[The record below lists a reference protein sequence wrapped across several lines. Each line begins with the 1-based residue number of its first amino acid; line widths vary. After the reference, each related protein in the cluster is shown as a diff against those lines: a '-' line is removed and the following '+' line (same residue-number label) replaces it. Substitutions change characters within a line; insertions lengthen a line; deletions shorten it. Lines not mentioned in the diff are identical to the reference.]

1 MESPKGLIAWFARNN
16 VAANLLMI
24 VLMVGG
30 LISAITINKEIF
42 PSFSLNLINISVAYP
57 GAAPQEIEEGI
68 NIKIEESIQ
77 DINGI
82 KKVTSVASEGV
93 GSVSIEVDDGYDVQQ
108 VLDEAKLRLD
118 AISTFPANI
127 EKPNIYQIKP
137 ENNVIWV
144 SVYGD
149 LSLQEMKE
157 LAKSIRND
165 ITDLP
170 AVTRAKVTGVRD
182 YEISVEL
189 SEDKLREYGLTFS
202 QVALAVQNSSIDL
215 PGGAIRAQDGDIL
228 LRTKGQ
234 AYTGEDFA
242 QIVVQTRADG
252 SRIMLPQVANIK
264 DDFEERLEYTRFN
277 GKPAAII
284 EITSIDDQNA
294 LDISAQVKDYIAT
307 KKLSLPS
314 KAQLDTWGDL
324 THYLEGRL
332 NMMLSNMFY
341 GALLVFLILALFL
354 DLKLAFWVMMGLPVC
369 FLGTMLIMPLE
380 PFNMSINMLTLFA
393 FILVLGIVVD
403 DAIVIGESAYTEVEE
418 HGHSM
423 DNVVR
428 GALNVAMPAT
438 FGVLTTIAAFV
449 PMIMISGPMG
459 IIWKSIGMVVILCL
473 AFSLV
478 ESKLILPAHLARMKY
493 NKNKPRNNVFS
504 RFKGQLNDKLQHF
517 VHHSYRDF
525 LGRCI
530 KHRYNVVAVFLG
542 VLVLSIT
549 LVTSGKVRWVF
560 FPDIP
565 SDFIQ
570 VQIEMD
576 EGSSELNTLHVVQR
590 VEEALYTM
598 NDILEKEYGA
608 PVVKHSFINMS
619 SRSSAF
625 IFAEL
630 TKGEDRDV
638 DGVTIATKWRELI
651 PELLSVKK
659 LNINASTND
668 AGGDISFRLTS
679 NDLDSLSKAAKE
691 IKEKLAT
698 YEGVYDIAD
707 SFSSGSEEIRL
718 RIKPEA
724 QAQGL
729 TLSDLARQVRYGFYG
744 YEAQRI
750 LRNKEEVKVMVRYP
764 LEQRRTIGHLENM
777 LIRTPEG
784 IAVPFSTVADIDIG
798 ESYASITRVDG
809 RRAITITANVDKN
822 KVEPSKVVGEIQDS
836 FLPELM
842 RHYPKVSAALD
853 GSSLDE
859 QKALLGLLQGLFFAM
874 FTIYALMAIPLKS
887 YSQPLIIM
895 SVIPFGMI
903 GALFGHFILGLS
915 MSVLSLCGIVA
926 LAGVVV
932 NDSLI
937 LVDFVNRA
945 RSEGHAI
952 KHAAIDAGCYRFRAI
967 ILTSMTT
974 FVGLVPIILERSLQ
988 AQIVIPM
995 ATSLAFGIL
1004 FSTLVTL
1011 ILVPILYIILDD
1023 IKRNLSRFY
1032 RWWWQPSAT
1041 EPASSSSGTSQK
1053 FDPSYNQEADQE
1065 PSQQSIQDKAAAA
1078 VIKPLN

>member
-1 MESPKGLIAWFARNN
+1 MDTQKGILAWFARNS
-16 VAANLLMI
+16 VAANLLMWA
-24 VLMVGG
+24 LLVGG
-30 LISAITINKEIF
+30 LFSTVLINKEVF
-42 PSFSLNLINISVAYP
+42 PSFELNLLNISVAYP

-68 NIKIEESIQ
+68 NIKIEEAIQ

-93 GSVSIEVDDGYDVQQ
+93 GSITVEVEDGYEVQT

-118 AISTFPANI
+118 AISTFPVNI

-149 LSLQEMKE
+149 MTLHDMKE
-157 LAKSIRND
+157 LAKSVRD
-165 ITDLP
+165 DLTQLP

-182 YEISVEL
+182 YEIGIEV
-189 SEDKLREYGLTFS
+189 SENKLREYGLTFS
-202 QVALAVQNSSIDL
+202 QVALAVQNSSFDL
-215 PGGAIRAQDGDIL
+215 PGGSIRAQDGDIL

-234 AYTGEDFA
+234 AYTGDDFA
-242 QIVVQTRADG
+242 NIVVTTRPDG
-252 SRIMLPQVANIK
+252 SRVMLPQVATIK

-284 EITSIDDQNA
+284 EVTSVDDQNA
-294 LDISAQVKDYIAT
+294 LDIAAQVKQYVEDRRAT
-307 KKLSLPS
+307 LPAN
-314 KAQLDTWGDL
+314 AQLDTWGDM
-324 THYLEGRL
+324 THYLKGRL
-332 NMMLSNMFY
+332 NMMMSNMFY
-341 GALLVFLILALFL
+341 GALLVFIILAMFL

-380 PFNMSINMLTLFA
+380 PFSMTINMLTLFA

-403 DAIVIGESAYTEVEE
+403 DAIVIGESAYTEVER
-418 HGHSM
+418 HGHSVE
-423 DNVVR
+423 NVIR
-428 GALNVAMPAT
+428 GAQKVAMPAT
-438 FGVLTTIAAFV
+438 FGVLTTIAAFI
-449 PMIMISGPMG
+449 PMLMVSGPMG

-478 ESKLILPAHLARMKY
+478 ESKFILPAHLAHMKF
-493 NKNKPRNNVFS
+493 KKPGAPRGFFGRLKANF
-504 RFKGQLNDKLQHF
+504 NDRVQHF
-517 VHHSYRDF
+517 IHHSYRNF
-525 LGRCI
+525 LERCI
-530 KHRYNVVAVFLG
+530 KQRYNVVAAFIG
-542 VLVLSIT
+542 VLILSIA
-549 LVTSGKVRWVF
+549 LVASGKVRWVF

-570 VQIEMD
+570 VQLEMD
-576 EGSSELNTLHVVQR
+576 EGSSEENTLKVVQSI
-590 VEEALYTM
+590 EEALYKM
-598 NDILEKEYGA
+598 NDKMEKDNGYQ
-608 PVVKHSFINMS
+608 VVKHSFINMS
-619 SRSSAF
+619 SRTSAF

-630 TKGEDRDV
+630 TKGEDREV
-638 DGVTIATKWRELI
+638 DGVTIAAAWREQL

-659 LNINASTND
+659 LSFNASTND

-679 NDLDSLSKAAKE
+679 SDLDELSAASKE
-691 IKEKLAT
+691 LKQKLAS

-707 SFSSGSEEIRL
+707 NFSSGSHEIRL
-718 RIKPEA
+718 KIRPEA
-724 QAQGL
+724 EALGL

-750 LRNKEEVKVMVRYP
+750 LRNKEEIKVMVRYP
-764 LEQRRTIGHLENM
+764 LEQRRTVGYLENM
-777 LIRTPEG
+777 LIRTPTG
-784 IAVPFSTVADIDIG
+784 TSVPFSTVAQIEKG

-809 RRAITITANVDKN
+809 KRAITITANANKN
-822 KVEPSKVVGEIQDS
+822 IVEPSKVVQEIQKDY
-836 FLPELM
+836 LPQLQAK
-842 RHYPKVSAALD
+842 YPKIQTALD
-853 GSSLDE
+853 GGSLDE
-859 QKALLGLLQGLFFAM
+859 QNAMVGLMQGFFFAL

-895 SVIPFGMI
+895 SVIPFGII
-903 GALFGHFILGLS
+903 GALFGHLIQGLA

-945 RSEGHAI
+945 REQGQSVRQ
-952 KHAAIDAGCYRFRAI
+952 AAVDSGCYRFRAI
-967 ILTSMTT
+967 ILTSLTT

-1004 FSTLVTL
+1004 FSTVVTL
-1011 ILVPILYIILDD
+1011 ILVPLLYIILDD
-1023 IKRNLSRFY
+1023 VSRSSSRFFN
-1032 RWWWQPSAT
+1032 WWWQPKKT
-1041 EPASSSSGTSQK
+1041 NDEDVKHPDFEQ
-1053 FDPSYNQEADQE
+1053 
-1065 PSQQSIQDKAAAA
+1065 A
-1078 VIKPLN
+1078 VTTDYKKDYL

>member
-1 MESPKGLIAWFARNN
+1 MDTQKGILAWFARNS
-16 VAANLLMI
+16 VAANLLMWA
-24 VLMVGG
+24 LLVGG
-30 LISAITINKEIF
+30 LFSTVLINKEVF
-42 PSFSLNLINISVAYP
+42 PSFELNLLNISVAYP

-68 NIKIEESIQ
+68 NIKIEEAIQ

-93 GSVSIEVDDGYDVQQ
+93 GSITVEVEDGYEVQT

-118 AISTFPANI
+118 AISTFPVNI

-149 LSLQEMKE
+149 MTLHDMKE
-157 LAKSIRND
+157 LAKSVRD
-165 ITDLP
+165 DLTQLP

-182 YEISVEL
+182 YEIAIEV
-189 SEDKLREYGLTFS
+189 SEDKLREYGLTFT
-202 QVALAVQNSSIDL
+202 QVALAVQNSSFDL
-215 PGGAIRAQDGDIL
+215 PGGSIRAQDGDIL

-234 AYTGEDFA
+234 AYTGDDFA
-242 QIVVQTRADG
+242 NIVVTTRPDG
-252 SRIMLPQVANIK
+252 SRVMLPQVATIK

-284 EITSIDDQNA
+284 EVTSVDDQNA
-294 LDISAQVKDYIAT
+294 LDIAAQVKQYVEDRRAT
-307 KKLSLPS
+307 LPAN
-314 KAQLDTWGDL
+314 AQLDTWGDM
-324 THYLEGRL
+324 THYLKGRL
-332 NMMLSNMFY
+332 NMMMSNMFY
-341 GALLVFLILALFL
+341 GALLVFIILAMFL

-380 PFNMSINMLTLFA
+380 PFSMTINMLTLFA

-403 DAIVIGESAYTEVEE
+403 DAIVIGESAYTEVER
-418 HGHSM
+418 HGHSV
-423 DNVVR
+423 DNVIR
-428 GALNVAMPAT
+428 GAQKVAMPAT
-438 FGVLTTIAAFV
+438 FGVLTTIAAFI
-449 PMIMISGPMG
+449 PMLMVSGPMG

-478 ESKLILPAHLARMKY
+478 ESKFILPAHLAHMKF
-493 NKNKPRNNVFS
+493 KKPGAPRGFFGRLKANF
-504 RFKGQLNDKLQHF
+504 NDRVQHF
-517 VHHSYRDF
+517 IHHSYRNF
-525 LGRCI
+525 LERCI
-530 KHRYNVVAVFLG
+530 KQRYNVVAAFIG
-542 VLVLSIT
+542 VLILSIA
-549 LVTSGKVRWVF
+549 LVASGKVRWVF

-570 VQIEMD
+570 VQLEMD
-576 EGSSELNTLHVVQR
+576 EGSSEENTLKVVQSI
-590 VEEALYTM
+590 EEALYKM
-598 NDILEKEYGA
+598 NDKMEQDNGYQ
-608 PVVKHSFINMS
+608 VVKHSFINMS
-619 SRSSAF
+619 SRTSAF

-630 TKGEDRDV
+630 TKGEDREV
-638 DGVTIATKWRELI
+638 DGVTIAAAWREQL

-659 LNINASTND
+659 LSFNASTND

-679 NDLDSLSKAAKE
+679 SDLDELSAASKE
-691 IKEKLAT
+691 LKQKLAS

-707 SFSSGSEEIRL
+707 NFSSGSHEIRL
-718 RIKPEA
+718 KIRPEA
-724 QAQGL
+724 EALGL

-750 LRNKEEVKVMVRYP
+750 LRNKEEIKVMVRYP
-764 LEQRRTIGHLENM
+764 LEQRRTVGYLENM
-777 LIRTPEG
+777 LIRTPTG
-784 IAVPFSTVADIDIG
+784 TSVPFSTVAQIEKG

-809 RRAITITANVDKN
+809 KRAITITANANKN
-822 KVEPSKVVGEIQDS
+822 IVEPSKVVQEIQKDY
-836 FLPELM
+836 LPQLQAK
-842 RHYPKVSAALD
+842 YPKIQTALD
-853 GSSLDE
+853 GGSLDE
-859 QKALLGLLQGLFFAM
+859 QNAMVGLMQGFFFAL

-895 SVIPFGMI
+895 SVIPFGII
-903 GALFGHFILGLS
+903 GALFGHLIQGLA

-945 RSEGHAI
+945 REQGLSVRQ
-952 KHAAIDAGCYRFRAI
+952 AAVDSGCYRFRAI
-967 ILTSMTT
+967 ILTSLTT

-1004 FSTLVTL
+1004 FSTVVTL
-1011 ILVPILYIILDD
+1011 ILVPLLYIILDD
-1023 IKRNLSRFY
+1023 VSRSSSRFFN
-1032 RWWWQPSAT
+1032 WWWQPKKT
-1041 EPASSSSGTSQK
+1041 NDEDVKHPDFEQ
-1053 FDPSYNQEADQE
+1053 
-1065 PSQQSIQDKAAAA
+1065 A
-1078 VIKPLN
+1078 VTTDYKKDYL

>member
-1 MESPKGLIAWFARNN
+1 MDTQKGILAWFARNS
-16 VAANLLMI
+16 VAANLLMWA
-24 VLMVGG
+24 LLVGG
-30 LISAITINKEIF
+30 LFSTVLINKEVF
-42 PSFSLNLINISVAYP
+42 PSFELNLLNISVAYP

-68 NIKIEESIQ
+68 NIKIEEAIQ

-93 GSVSIEVDDGYDVQQ
+93 GSITVEVEDGYEVQT

-118 AISTFPANI
+118 AISTFPVNI

-149 LSLQEMKE
+149 MTLHDMKE
-157 LAKSIRND
+157 LAKSVRD
-165 ITDLP
+165 DLTQLP

-182 YEISVEL
+182 YEIAIEV
-189 SEDKLREYGLTFS
+189 SEDKLREYGLTFT
-202 QVALAVQNSSIDL
+202 QVALAVQNSSFDL
-215 PGGAIRAQDGDIL
+215 PGGSIRAQDGDIL

-234 AYTGEDFA
+234 AYTGDDFA
-242 QIVVQTRADG
+242 NIVVTTRPDG
-252 SRIMLPQVANIK
+252 SRVMLPQVATIK

-284 EITSIDDQNA
+284 EVTSVDDQNA
-294 LDISAQVKDYIAT
+294 LDIAAQVKQYVEDRRAT
-307 KKLSLPS
+307 LPAN
-314 KAQLDTWGDL
+314 AQLDTWGDM
-324 THYLEGRL
+324 THYLKGRL
-332 NMMLSNMFY
+332 NMMMSNMFY
-341 GALLVFLILALFL
+341 GALLVFIILAMFL

-380 PFNMSINMLTLFA
+380 PFSMTINMLTLFA

-403 DAIVIGESAYTEVEE
+403 DAIVIGESAYTEVER
-418 HGHSM
+418 HGHSV
-423 DNVVR
+423 DNVIR
-428 GALNVAMPAT
+428 GAQKVAMPAT
-438 FGVLTTIAAFV
+438 FGVLTTIAAFI
-449 PMIMISGPMG
+449 PMLMVSGPMG

-478 ESKLILPAHLARMKY
+478 ESKFILPAHLAHMKF
-493 NKNKPRNNVFS
+493 KKPGAPRGFFGRLKANF
-504 RFKGQLNDKLQHF
+504 NDRVQHF
-517 VHHSYRDF
+517 IHHSYRNF
-525 LGRCI
+525 LERCI
-530 KHRYNVVAVFLG
+530 KQRYNVVAAFIG
-542 VLVLSIT
+542 VLVLSIA
-549 LVTSGKVRWVF
+549 LVASGKVRWVF

-570 VQIEMD
+570 VQLEMD
-576 EGSSELNTLHVVQR
+576 EGSSEENTLKVVQSI
-590 VEEALYTM
+590 EEALYKM
-598 NDILEKEYGA
+598 NDKMEQDNGYQ
-608 PVVKHSFINMS
+608 VVKHSFINMS
-619 SRSSAF
+619 SRTSAF

-630 TKGEDRDV
+630 TKGEDREV
-638 DGVTIATKWRELI
+638 DGVTIAAAWREQL

-659 LNINASTND
+659 LSFNASTND

-679 NDLDSLSKAAKE
+679 SDLDELSAASKE
-691 IKEKLAT
+691 LKQKLAS

-707 SFSSGSEEIRL
+707 NFSSGSHEIRL
-718 RIKPEA
+718 KIRPEA
-724 QAQGL
+724 EALGL

-750 LRNKEEVKVMVRYP
+750 LRNKEEIKVMVRYP
-764 LEQRRTIGHLENM
+764 LEQRRTVGYLENM
-777 LIRTPEG
+777 LIRTPTG
-784 IAVPFSTVADIDIG
+784 TSVPFSTVAQIEKG

-809 RRAITITANVDKN
+809 KRAITITANANKN
-822 KVEPSKVVGEIQDS
+822 IVEPSKVVQEIQKDY
-836 FLPELM
+836 LPQLQAK
-842 RHYPKVSAALD
+842 YPKIQTALD
-853 GSSLDE
+853 GGSLDE
-859 QKALLGLLQGLFFAM
+859 QNAMVGLMQGFFFAL

-895 SVIPFGMI
+895 SVIPFGII
-903 GALFGHFILGLS
+903 GALFGHLIQGLA

-945 RSEGHAI
+945 REQGLSVRQ
-952 KHAAIDAGCYRFRAI
+952 AAVDSGCYRFRAI
-967 ILTSMTT
+967 ILTSLTT

-1004 FSTLVTL
+1004 FSTVVTL
-1011 ILVPILYIILDD
+1011 ILVPLLYIILDD
-1023 IKRNLSRFY
+1023 VSRSSSRFFN
-1032 RWWWQPSAT
+1032 WWWQPKKT
-1041 EPASSSSGTSQK
+1041 NDEDVKHPDFEQ
-1053 FDPSYNQEADQE
+1053 
-1065 PSQQSIQDKAAAA
+1065 A
-1078 VIKPLN
+1078 VTTDYKKDYL

>member
-1 MESPKGLIAWFARNN
+1 MDTQKGILAWFARNS
-16 VAANLLMI
+16 VAANLLMWA
-24 VLMVGG
+24 LLVGG
-30 LISAITINKEIF
+30 LFSTVLINKEVF
-42 PSFSLNLINISVAYP
+42 PSFELNLLNISVAYP

-68 NIKIEESIQ
+68 NIKIEEAIQ

-93 GSVSIEVDDGYDVQQ
+93 GSITVEVEDGYEVQT

-118 AISTFPANI
+118 AISTFPVNI

-149 LSLQEMKE
+149 MTLHDMKE
-157 LAKSIRND
+157 LAKSVRD
-165 ITDLP
+165 DLTQLP

-182 YEISVEL
+182 YEIAIEV
-189 SEDKLREYGLTFS
+189 SEDKLREYGLTFT
-202 QVALAVQNSSIDL
+202 QVALAVQNSSFDL
-215 PGGAIRAQDGDIL
+215 PGGSIRAQDGDIL

-234 AYTGEDFA
+234 AYTGDDFA
-242 QIVVQTRADG
+242 NIVVTTRPDG
-252 SRIMLPQVANIK
+252 SRVMLPQVATIK

-284 EITSIDDQNA
+284 EVTSVDDQNA
-294 LDISAQVKDYIAT
+294 LDIAAQVKQYVEDRRAT
-307 KKLSLPS
+307 LPAN
-314 KAQLDTWGDL
+314 AQLDTWGDM
-324 THYLEGRL
+324 THYLKGRL
-332 NMMLSNMFY
+332 NMMMSNMFY
-341 GALLVFLILALFL
+341 GALLVFIILAMFL

-380 PFNMSINMLTLFA
+380 PFSMTINMLTLFA

-403 DAIVIGESAYTEVEE
+403 DAIVIGESAYTEVER
-418 HGHSM
+418 HGHSV
-423 DNVVR
+423 DNVIR
-428 GALNVAMPAT
+428 GAQKGAMPAT
-438 FGVLTTIAAFV
+438 FGVLTTIAAFI
-449 PMIMISGPMG
+449 PMLMVSGPMG

-478 ESKLILPAHLARMKY
+478 ESKFILPAHLAHMKF
-493 NKNKPRNNVFS
+493 KKPGAPRGFFGRLKANF
-504 RFKGQLNDKLQHF
+504 NDRVQHF
-517 VHHSYRDF
+517 IHHSYRNF
-525 LGRCI
+525 LERCI
-530 KHRYNVVAVFLG
+530 KQRYNVVAAFIG
-542 VLVLSIT
+542 VLVLSIA
-549 LVTSGKVRWVF
+549 LVASGKVRWVF

-570 VQIEMD
+570 VQLEMD
-576 EGSSELNTLHVVQR
+576 EGSSEDNTLKVVQSI
-590 VEEALYTM
+590 EEALYKM
-598 NDILEKEYGA
+598 NDKMEKDNGYQ
-608 PVVKHSFINMS
+608 VVKHSFINMS
-619 SRSSAF
+619 SRTSAF

-630 TKGEDRDV
+630 TKGEDREV
-638 DGVTIATKWRELI
+638 DGVTIAAAWREQL

-659 LNINASTND
+659 LSFNASTND

-679 NDLDSLSKAAKE
+679 SDLDELSAASKE
-691 IKEKLAT
+691 LKQKLAS

-707 SFSSGSEEIRL
+707 NFSSGSHEIRL
-718 RIKPEA
+718 KIRPEA
-724 QAQGL
+724 EALGL

-750 LRNKEEVKVMVRYP
+750 LRNKEEIKVMVRYP
-764 LEQRRTIGHLENM
+764 LEQRRTVGYLENM
-777 LIRTPEG
+777 LIRTPTG
-784 IAVPFSTVADIDIG
+784 TSVPFSTVAQIEKG

-809 RRAITITANVDKN
+809 KRAITITANANKN
-822 KVEPSKVVGEIQDS
+822 IVEPSKVVQEIQKDY
-836 FLPELM
+836 LPQLQAK
-842 RHYPKVSAALD
+842 YPKIQTALD
-853 GSSLDE
+853 GGSLDE
-859 QKALLGLLQGLFFAM
+859 QNAMVGLLQGFFFAL

-895 SVIPFGMI
+895 SVIPFGII
-903 GALFGHFILGLS
+903 GALFGHLIQGLA

-945 RSEGHAI
+945 REQGQSVRQ
-952 KHAAIDAGCYRFRAI
+952 AAVDSGCYRFRAI
-967 ILTSMTT
+967 ILTSLTT

-1004 FSTLVTL
+1004 FSTVVTL
-1011 ILVPILYIILDD
+1011 ILVPLLYIILDD
-1023 IKRNLSRFY
+1023 VSRSSSRFFN
-1032 RWWWQPSAT
+1032 WWWQPKKT
-1041 EPASSSSGTSQK
+1041 NDEDVKHPDFEQ
-1053 FDPSYNQEADQE
+1053 
-1065 PSQQSIQDKAAAA
+1065 A
-1078 VIKPLN
+1078 VTTDYKKDYL

>member
-1 MESPKGLIAWFARNN
+1 MDTQKGILAWFARNS
-16 VAANLLMI
+16 VAANLLMWA
-24 VLMVGG
+24 LLVGG
-30 LISAITINKEIF
+30 LFSTVLINKEVF
-42 PSFSLNLINISVAYP
+42 PSFELNLLNISVAYP

-68 NIKIEESIQ
+68 NIKIEEAIQ

-93 GSVSIEVDDGYDVQQ
+93 GSITVEVEDGYEVQT

-118 AISTFPANI
+118 AISTFPVNI

-149 LSLQEMKE
+149 MTLHDMKE
-157 LAKSIRND
+157 LAKSVRD
-165 ITDLP
+165 DLTQLP

-182 YEISVEL
+182 YEIAIEV
-189 SEDKLREYGLTFS
+189 SEDKLREYGLTFT
-202 QVALAVQNSSIDL
+202 QVALAVQNSSFDL
-215 PGGAIRAQDGDIL
+215 PGGSIRAQDGDIL

-234 AYTGEDFA
+234 AYTGDDFA
-242 QIVVQTRADG
+242 NIVVTTRPDG
-252 SRIMLPQVANIK
+252 SRVMLPQVATIK

-284 EITSIDDQNA
+284 EVTSVDDQNA
-294 LDISAQVKDYIAT
+294 LDIAAQVKQYVEDRRAT
-307 KKLSLPS
+307 LPAN
-314 KAQLDTWGDL
+314 AQLDTWGDM
-324 THYLEGRL
+324 THYLKGRL
-332 NMMLSNMFY
+332 NMMMSNMFY
-341 GALLVFLILALFL
+341 GALLVFIILAMFL

-380 PFNMSINMLTLFA
+380 PFSMTINMLTLFA

-403 DAIVIGESAYTEVEE
+403 DAIVIGESAYTEVER
-418 HGHSM
+418 HGHSVE
-423 DNVVR
+423 NVIR
-428 GALNVAMPAT
+428 GAQKVAMPAT
-438 FGVLTTIAAFV
+438 FGVLTTIAAFI
-449 PMIMISGPMG
+449 PMLMVSGPMG

-478 ESKLILPAHLARMKY
+478 ESKFILPAHLAHMKF
-493 NKNKPRNNVFS
+493 KKPGAPRGFFGRLKANF
-504 RFKGQLNDKLQHF
+504 NDRVQHF
-517 VHHSYRDF
+517 IHHSYRNF
-525 LGRCI
+525 LERCI
-530 KHRYNVVAVFLG
+530 KQRYNVVAAFIG
-542 VLVLSIT
+542 VLILSIA
-549 LVTSGKVRWVF
+549 LVASGKVRWVF

-570 VQIEMD
+570 VQLEMD
-576 EGSSELNTLHVVQR
+576 EGSSEENTLKVVQSI
-590 VEEALYTM
+590 EEALYKM
-598 NDILEKEYGA
+598 NDKMEKDNGYQ
-608 PVVKHSFINMS
+608 VVKHSFINMS
-619 SRSSAF
+619 SRTSAF

-630 TKGEDRDV
+630 TKGEDREV
-638 DGVTIATKWRELI
+638 DGVTIAAAWREQL

-659 LNINASTND
+659 LSFNASTND

-679 NDLDSLSKAAKE
+679 SDLDELSAASKE
-691 IKEKLAT
+691 LKQKLAS

-707 SFSSGSEEIRL
+707 NFSSGSHEIRL
-718 RIKPEA
+718 KIRPEA
-724 QAQGL
+724 EALGL

-750 LRNKEEVKVMVRYP
+750 LRNKEEIKVMVRYP
-764 LEQRRTIGHLENM
+764 LEQRRTVGYLENM
-777 LIRTPEG
+777 LIRTPTG
-784 IAVPFSTVADIDIG
+784 TSVPFSTVAQIEKG

-809 RRAITITANVDKN
+809 KRAITITANANKN
-822 KVEPSKVVGEIQDS
+822 IVEPSKVVQEIQKDY
-836 FLPELM
+836 LPQLQAK
-842 RHYPKVSAALD
+842 YPKIQTALD
-853 GSSLDE
+853 GGSLDE
-859 QKALLGLLQGLFFAM
+859 QNAMVGLMQGFFFAL

-895 SVIPFGMI
+895 SVIPFGII
-903 GALFGHFILGLS
+903 GALFGHLIQGLA

-945 RSEGHAI
+945 REQGQSVRQ
-952 KHAAIDAGCYRFRAI
+952 AAVDSGCYRFRAI
-967 ILTSMTT
+967 ILTSLTT

-1004 FSTLVTL
+1004 FSTVVTL
-1011 ILVPILYIILDD
+1011 ILVPLLYIILDD
-1023 IKRNLSRFY
+1023 VSRSSSRFFN
-1032 RWWWQPSAT
+1032 WWWQPKKT
-1041 EPASSSSGTSQK
+1041 NDEDVKHPDFEQ
-1053 FDPSYNQEADQE
+1053 
-1065 PSQQSIQDKAAAA
+1065 A
-1078 VIKPLN
+1078 VTTDYKKDYL

>member
-1 MESPKGLIAWFARNN
+1 MEAPKGLIAWFARNN
-16 VAANLLMI
+16 VAANLLMF
-24 VLMVGG
+24 VLIIGG
-30 LISAITINKEIF
+30 LISAFTINKEIF
-42 PSFSLNLINISVAYP
+42 PSFSFNLINISVAYP

-68 NIKIEESIQ
+68 NIKIEEAIQ

-82 KKVTSVASEGV
+82 KKVTSIASEGV
-93 GSVSIEVDDGYDVQQ
+93 GNVSIEVEDGFDVQQ

-118 AISTFPANI
+118 AISTFPVNI
-127 EKPNIYQIKP
+127 EKPNIYQVKP

-149 LSLQEMKE
+149 ISLQEMKE

-189 SEDKLREYGLTFS
+189 SENKLREYGLTFS
-202 QVALAVQNSSIDL
+202 QVAMAVQNSSIDL

-234 AYTGEDFA
+234 AYTGHDFA

-252 SRIMLPQVANIK
+252 SRVMLPQVANIK

-294 LDISAQVKDYIAT
+294 LDISAQVKDYIAE
-307 KKLSLPS
+307 KKLTLPS

-369 FLGTMLIMPLE
+369 FLGTMLIMPYD

-403 DAIVIGESAYTEVEE
+403 DAIVIGESAYTEIEE
-418 HGHSM
+418 NGHSL
-423 DNVVR
+423 DNVVK
-428 GALNVAMPAT
+428 GALKVAMPAT

-449 PMIMISGPMG
+449 PMIMIAGPMG
-459 IIWKSIGMVVILCL
+459 VIWKSIGMVVILCL

-478 ESKLILPAHLARMKY
+478 ESKLILPAHLAHMKF
-493 NKNKPRNNVFS
+493 KKKKQSNNIFS
-504 RFKGQLNDKLQHF
+504 RFKRQVNDKLQHF
-517 VHHSYRDF
+517 IHNTYREF

-542 VLVLSIT
+542 VLVLSVT

-576 EGSSELNTLHVVQR
+576 AGSSELNTLNVVQS
-590 VEEALYTM
+590 VEEALYAM
-598 NDILEKEYGA
+598 NDQFEKEYGT

-619 SRSSAF
+619 SKSAAF
-625 IFAEL
+625 VFAEL

-638 DGVTIATKWRELI
+638 DGVTIATKWREQL

-659 LNINASTND
+659 LSINASTNE

-691 IKEKLAT
+691 IKQKLGT

-718 RIKPEA
+718 KIKPEA
-724 QAQGL
+724 EAQGL
-729 TLSDLARQVRYGFYG
+729 TLADLARQVRYGFYG

-784 IAVPFSTVADIDIG
+784 IAVPFSTVAEIEIG

-822 KVEPSKVVGEIQDS
+822 QVEPSKVVGEIQDT
-836 FLPELM
+836 FLPILM
-842 RHYPKVSAALD
+842 VHYPKVSAALD

-859 QKALLGLLQGLFFAM
+859 QKAMLGLLQGLFFAM

-895 SVIPFGMI
+895 TVIPFGMI

-915 MSVLSLCGIVA
+915 MSILSLCGIVA

-952 KHAAIDAGCYRFRAI
+952 MHAAIDAGCYRFRAI
-967 ILTSMTT
+967 ILTSLTT
-974 FVGLVPIILERSLQ
+974 FFGLVPIILERSLQ

-1011 ILVPILYIILDD
+1011 ILVPLLYIILDD

-1032 RWWWQPSAT
+1032 LWWWQPSAAT
-1041 EPASSSSGTSQK
+1041 HQAGSRQVNRDETASEPMTQQDNSS
-1053 FDPSYNQEADQE
+1053 
-1065 PSQQSIQDKAAAA
+1065 
-1078 VIKPLN
+1078 L

>member
-1 MESPKGLIAWFARNN
+1 MDTQKGILAWFARNS
-16 VAANLLMI
+16 VAANLLMWA
-24 VLMVGG
+24 LLVGG
-30 LISAITINKEIF
+30 LFSTVLINKEVF
-42 PSFSLNLINISVAYP
+42 PSFELNLLNISVAYP

-68 NIKIEESIQ
+68 NIKIEEAIQ

-93 GSVSIEVDDGYDVQQ
+93 GSITVEVEDGYEVQT

-118 AISTFPANI
+118 AISTFPVNI

-149 LSLQEMKE
+149 MTLHDMKE
-157 LAKSIRND
+157 LAKSVRD
-165 ITDLP
+165 DLTQLP

-182 YEISVEL
+182 YEIAIEV
-189 SEDKLREYGLTFS
+189 SEDKLREYGLTFT
-202 QVALAVQNSSIDL
+202 QVALAVQNSSFDL
-215 PGGAIRAQDGDIL
+215 PGGSIRAQDGDIL

-234 AYTGEDFA
+234 AYTGDDFA
-242 QIVVQTRADG
+242 NIVVTTRPDG
-252 SRIMLPQVANIK
+252 SRVMLPQVATIK

-284 EITSIDDQNA
+284 EVTSVDDQNA
-294 LDISAQVKDYIAT
+294 LDIAAQVKQYVEDRRAT
-307 KKLSLPS
+307 LPAN
-314 KAQLDTWGDL
+314 AQLDTWGDM
-324 THYLEGRL
+324 THYLKGRL
-332 NMMLSNMFY
+332 NMMMSNMFY
-341 GALLVFLILALFL
+341 GALLVFIILAMFL

-380 PFNMSINMLTLFA
+380 PFSMTINMLTLFA

-403 DAIVIGESAYTEVEE
+403 DAIVIGESAYTEVER
-418 HGHSM
+418 HGHSVE
-423 DNVVR
+423 NVIR
-428 GALNVAMPAT
+428 GAQKVAMPAT
-438 FGVLTTIAAFV
+438 FGVLTTIAAFI
-449 PMIMISGPMG
+449 PMLMVSGPMG

-478 ESKLILPAHLARMKY
+478 ESKFILPAHLAHMKF
-493 NKNKPRNNVFS
+493 KKPGAPRGFFGRLKANF
-504 RFKGQLNDKLQHF
+504 NDRVQHF
-517 VHHSYRDF
+517 IHHSYRNF
-525 LGRCI
+525 LERCI
-530 KHRYNVVAVFLG
+530 KQRYNVVAAFIG
-542 VLVLSIT
+542 VLILSIA
-549 LVTSGKVRWVF
+549 LVASGKVRWVF

-570 VQIEMD
+570 VQLEMD
-576 EGSSELNTLHVVQR
+576 EGSSEENTLKVVQSI
-590 VEEALYTM
+590 EEALYKM
-598 NDILEKEYGA
+598 NDKMEQDNGYQ
-608 PVVKHSFINMS
+608 VVKHSFINMS
-619 SRSSAF
+619 SRTSAF

-630 TKGEDRDV
+630 TKGEDREV
-638 DGVTIATKWRELI
+638 DGVTIAAAWREQL

-659 LNINASTND
+659 LSFNASTND

-679 NDLDSLSKAAKE
+679 SDLDELSAASKE
-691 IKEKLAT
+691 LKQKLAS

-707 SFSSGSEEIRL
+707 NFSSGSHEIRL
-718 RIKPEA
+718 KIRPEA
-724 QAQGL
+724 EALGL

-750 LRNKEEVKVMVRYP
+750 LRNKEEIKVMVRYP
-764 LEQRRTIGHLENM
+764 LEQRRTVGYLENM
-777 LIRTPEG
+777 LIRTPTG
-784 IAVPFSTVADIDIG
+784 TSVPFSTVAQIEKG

-809 RRAITITANVDKN
+809 KRAITITANANKN
-822 KVEPSKVVGEIQDS
+822 IVEPSKVVQEIQKDY
-836 FLPELM
+836 LPQLQAK
-842 RHYPKVSAALD
+842 YPKIQTALD
-853 GSSLDE
+853 GGSLDE
-859 QKALLGLLQGLFFAM
+859 QNAMVGLMQGFFFAL

-895 SVIPFGMI
+895 SVIPFGII
-903 GALFGHFILGLS
+903 GALFGHLIQGLA

-945 RSEGHAI
+945 REQGQSVRQ
-952 KHAAIDAGCYRFRAI
+952 AAVDSGCYRFRAI
-967 ILTSMTT
+967 ILTSLTT

-1004 FSTLVTL
+1004 FSTVVTL
-1011 ILVPILYIILDD
+1011 ILVPLLYIILDD
-1023 IKRNLSRFY
+1023 VSRSSSRFFN
-1032 RWWWQPSAT
+1032 WWWQPKKT
-1041 EPASSSSGTSQK
+1041 NDDDVKHPDFEQ
-1053 FDPSYNQEADQE
+1053 
-1065 PSQQSIQDKAAAA
+1065 A
-1078 VIKPLN
+1078 VTTDYKKDYL

>member
-1 MESPKGLIAWFARNN
+1 MDTQKGILAWFARNS
-16 VAANLLMI
+16 VAANLLMWA
-24 VLMVGG
+24 LLVGG
-30 LISAITINKEIF
+30 LFSTVLINKEVF
-42 PSFSLNLINISVAYP
+42 PSFELNLLNISVAYP

-68 NIKIEESIQ
+68 NIKIEEAIQ

-93 GSVSIEVDDGYDVQQ
+93 GSITVEVEDGYEVQT

-118 AISTFPANI
+118 AISTFPVNI

-149 LSLQEMKE
+149 MTLHDMKE
-157 LAKSIRND
+157 LAKSVRD
-165 ITDLP
+165 DLTQLP

-182 YEISVEL
+182 YEIAIEV
-189 SEDKLREYGLTFS
+189 SEDKLREYGLTFT
-202 QVALAVQNSSIDL
+202 QVALAVQNSSFDL
-215 PGGAIRAQDGDIL
+215 PGGSIRAQDGDIL

-234 AYTGEDFA
+234 AYTGDDFA
-242 QIVVQTRADG
+242 NIVVTTRPDG
-252 SRIMLPQVANIK
+252 SRVMLPQVATIK

-284 EITSIDDQNA
+284 EVTSVDDQNA
-294 LDISAQVKDYIAT
+294 LDIAAQVKQYVEDRRAT
-307 KKLSLPS
+307 LPAN
-314 KAQLDTWGDL
+314 AQLDTWGDM
-324 THYLEGRL
+324 THYLKGRL
-332 NMMLSNMFY
+332 NMMMSNMFY
-341 GALLVFLILALFL
+341 GALLVFIILAMFL

-380 PFNMSINMLTLFA
+380 PFSMTINMLTLFA

-403 DAIVIGESAYTEVEE
+403 DAIVIGESAYTEVER
-418 HGHSM
+418 HGHSV
-423 DNVVR
+423 DNVIR
-428 GALNVAMPAT
+428 GAQKVAMPAT
-438 FGVLTTIAAFV
+438 FGVLTTIAAFI
-449 PMIMISGPMG
+449 PMLMVSGPMG

-478 ESKLILPAHLARMKY
+478 ESKFILPAHLAHMKF
-493 NKNKPRNNVFS
+493 KKPGAPRGFFGRLKANF
-504 RFKGQLNDKLQHF
+504 NDRVQHF
-517 VHHSYRDF
+517 IHHSYRNF
-525 LGRCI
+525 LERCI
-530 KHRYNVVAVFLG
+530 KQRYNVVAAFIG
-542 VLVLSIT
+542 VLILSIA
-549 LVTSGKVRWVF
+549 LVASGKVRWVF

-570 VQIEMD
+570 VQLEMD
-576 EGSSELNTLHVVQR
+576 EGSSEENTLKVVQSI
-590 VEEALYTM
+590 EEALYKM
-598 NDILEKEYGA
+598 NDKMEQDNGYQ
-608 PVVKHSFINMS
+608 VVKHSFINMS
-619 SRSSAF
+619 SRTSAF

-630 TKGEDRDV
+630 TKGEDREV
-638 DGVTIATKWRELI
+638 DGVTIAAAWREQL

-659 LNINASTND
+659 LSFNASTND

-679 NDLDSLSKAAKE
+679 SDLDELSAASKE
-691 IKEKLAT
+691 LKQKLAS

-707 SFSSGSEEIRL
+707 NFSSGSHEIRL
-718 RIKPEA
+718 KIRPEA
-724 QAQGL
+724 EALGL

-750 LRNKEEVKVMVRYP
+750 LRSKEEIKVMVRYP
-764 LEQRRTIGHLENM
+764 LEQRRTVGYLENM
-777 LIRTPEG
+777 LIRTPTG
-784 IAVPFSTVADIDIG
+784 TSVPFSTVAQIEKG

-809 RRAITITANVDKN
+809 KRAITITANANKN
-822 KVEPSKVVGEIQDS
+822 IVEPSKVVQEIQKDY
-836 FLPELM
+836 LPQLQAK
-842 RHYPKVSAALD
+842 YPKIQTALD
-853 GSSLDE
+853 GGSLDE
-859 QKALLGLLQGLFFAM
+859 QNAMVGLMQGFFFAL

-895 SVIPFGMI
+895 SVIPFGII
-903 GALFGHFILGLS
+903 GALFGHLIQGLA

-945 RSEGHAI
+945 REQGQSVRQ
-952 KHAAIDAGCYRFRAI
+952 AAVDSGCYRFRAI
-967 ILTSMTT
+967 ILTSLTT

-1004 FSTLVTL
+1004 FSTVVTL
-1011 ILVPILYIILDD
+1011 ILVPLLYIILDD
-1023 IKRNLSRFY
+1023 VSRSSSRFFN
-1032 RWWWQPSAT
+1032 WWWQPKKT
-1041 EPASSSSGTSQK
+1041 NDEDVKHPDFEQ
-1053 FDPSYNQEADQE
+1053 
-1065 PSQQSIQDKAAAA
+1065 A
-1078 VIKPLN
+1078 VTTDYKKDYL

>member
-1 MESPKGLIAWFARNN
+1 MDTQKGILAWFARNS
-16 VAANLLMI
+16 VAANLLMWA
-24 VLMVGG
+24 LLVGG
-30 LISAITINKEIF
+30 LFSTVLINKEVF
-42 PSFSLNLINISVAYP
+42 PSFELNLLNISVAYP

-68 NIKIEESIQ
+68 NIKIEEAIQ

-93 GSVSIEVDDGYDVQQ
+93 GSITVEVEDGYEVQT

-118 AISTFPANI
+118 AISTFPVNI

-149 LSLQEMKE
+149 MTLHDMKE
-157 LAKSIRND
+157 LAKSVRD
-165 ITDLP
+165 DLTQLP

-182 YEISVEL
+182 YEIAIEV
-189 SEDKLREYGLTFS
+189 SEDKLREYGLTFT
-202 QVALAVQNSSIDL
+202 QVALAVQNSSFDL
-215 PGGAIRAQDGDIL
+215 PGGSIRAQDGDIL

-234 AYTGEDFA
+234 AYTGDDFA
-242 QIVVQTRADG
+242 NIVVTTRPDG
-252 SRIMLPQVANIK
+252 SRVMLPQVATIK

-284 EITSIDDQNA
+284 EVTSVDDQNA
-294 LDISAQVKDYIAT
+294 LDIAAQVKQYVEDRRAT
-307 KKLSLPS
+307 LPAN
-314 KAQLDTWGDL
+314 AQLDTWGDM
-324 THYLEGRL
+324 THYLKGRL
-332 NMMLSNMFY
+332 NMMMSNMFY
-341 GALLVFLILALFL
+341 GALLVFIILAMFL

-380 PFNMSINMLTLFA
+380 PFSMTINMLTLFA

-403 DAIVIGESAYTEVEE
+403 DAIVIGESAYTEVER
-418 HGHSM
+418 HGHSV
-423 DNVVR
+423 DNVIR
-428 GALNVAMPAT
+428 GAQKVAMPAT
-438 FGVLTTIAAFV
+438 FGVLTTIAAFI
-449 PMIMISGPMG
+449 PMLMVSGPMG

-478 ESKLILPAHLARMKY
+478 ESKFILPAHLAHMKF
-493 NKNKPRNNVFS
+493 KKPGAPRGFFGRLKANF
-504 RFKGQLNDKLQHF
+504 NDRVQHF
-517 VHHSYRDF
+517 IHHSYRNF
-525 LGRCI
+525 LERCI
-530 KHRYNVVAVFLG
+530 KQRYNVVAAFIG
-542 VLVLSIT
+542 VLILSIA
-549 LVTSGKVRWVF
+549 LVASGKVRWVF

-570 VQIEMD
+570 VQLEMD
-576 EGSSELNTLHVVQR
+576 EGSSEKNTLKVVQSI
-590 VEEALYTM
+590 EEALYKM
-598 NDILEKEYGA
+598 NDKMEKDNGYQ
-608 PVVKHSFINMS
+608 VVKHSFINMS
-619 SRSSAF
+619 SRTSAF

-630 TKGEDRDV
+630 TKGEDREV
-638 DGVTIATKWRELI
+638 DGVTIAAAWREQL

-659 LNINASTND
+659 LSFNASTND

-679 NDLDSLSKAAKE
+679 SDLDELSAASKE
-691 IKEKLAT
+691 LKQKLAS

-707 SFSSGSEEIRL
+707 NFSSGSHEIRL
-718 RIKPEA
+718 KIRPEA
-724 QAQGL
+724 EALGL

-750 LRNKEEVKVMVRYP
+750 LRNKEEIKVMVRYP
-764 LEQRRTIGHLENM
+764 LEQRRTVGYLENM
-777 LIRTPEG
+777 LIRTPTG
-784 IAVPFSTVADIDIG
+784 TSVPFSTVAQIEKG

-809 RRAITITANVDKN
+809 KRAITITANANKN
-822 KVEPSKVVGEIQDS
+822 IVEPSKVVQEIQKDY
-836 FLPELM
+836 LPQLQAK
-842 RHYPKVSAALD
+842 YPKIQTALD
-853 GSSLDE
+853 GGSLDE
-859 QKALLGLLQGLFFAM
+859 QNAMVGLMQGFFFAL

-895 SVIPFGMI
+895 SVIPFGII
-903 GALFGHFILGLS
+903 GALFGHLIQGLA

-945 RSEGHAI
+945 REQGQSVRQ
-952 KHAAIDAGCYRFRAI
+952 AAVDSGCYRFRAI
-967 ILTSMTT
+967 ILTSLTT

-1004 FSTLVTL
+1004 FSTVVTL
-1011 ILVPILYIILDD
+1011 ILVPLLYIILDD
-1023 IKRNLSRFY
+1023 VSRSSSRFFN
-1032 RWWWQPSAT
+1032 WWWQPKKT
-1041 EPASSSSGTSQK
+1041 NDEDVKHPDFEQPIT
-1053 FDPSYNQEADQE
+1053 ADYKK
-1065 PSQQSIQDKAAAA
+1065 DY
-1078 VIKPLN
+1078 L

>member
-1 MESPKGLIAWFARNN
+1 MDTPKGILAWFARNS
-16 VAANLLMI
+16 VAANLLMWA
-24 VLMVGG
+24 LLVGG
-30 LISAITINKEIF
+30 LFSTVLINKEVF
-42 PSFSLNLINISVAYP
+42 PSFELNLLNISVAYP

-68 NIKIEESIQ
+68 NIKIEEAIQ

-93 GSVSIEVDDGYDVQQ
+93 GSITVEVEDGYEVQT

-118 AISTFPANI
+118 AISTFPVNI

-149 LSLQEMKE
+149 MTLHDMKE
-157 LAKSIRND
+157 LAKSVRD
-165 ITDLP
+165 DLTQLP

-182 YEISVEL
+182 YEIAIEV
-189 SEDKLREYGLTFS
+189 SEDKLREYGLTFT
-202 QVALAVQNSSIDL
+202 QVALAVQNSSFDL
-215 PGGAIRAQDGDIL
+215 PGGSIRAQDGDIL

-234 AYTGEDFA
+234 AYTGDDFA
-242 QIVVQTRADG
+242 NIVVTTRPDG
-252 SRIMLPQVANIK
+252 SRVMLPQVATIK

-284 EITSIDDQNA
+284 EVTSVDDQNA
-294 LDISAQVKDYIAT
+294 LDIAAQVKQYVEDRRAT
-307 KKLSLPS
+307 LPAN
-314 KAQLDTWGDL
+314 AQLDTWGDM
-324 THYLEGRL
+324 THYLKGRL
-332 NMMLSNMFY
+332 NMMMSNMFY
-341 GALLVFLILALFL
+341 GALLVFIILAMFL

-380 PFNMSINMLTLFA
+380 PFSMTINMLTLFA

-403 DAIVIGESAYTEVEE
+403 DAIVIGESAYTEVER
-418 HGHSM
+418 HGHSVE
-423 DNVVR
+423 NVIR
-428 GALNVAMPAT
+428 GAQKVAMPAT
-438 FGVLTTIAAFV
+438 FGVLTTIAAFI
-449 PMIMISGPMG
+449 PMLMVSGPMG

-478 ESKLILPAHLARMKY
+478 ESKFILPAHLAHMKF
-493 NKNKPRNNVFS
+493 KKPGAPRGFFGRLKANF
-504 RFKGQLNDKLQHF
+504 NDRVQHF
-517 VHHSYRDF
+517 IHHSYRNF
-525 LGRCI
+525 LERCI
-530 KHRYNVVAVFLG
+530 KQRYNVVAAFIG
-542 VLVLSIT
+542 VLILSIA
-549 LVTSGKVRWVF
+549 LVASGKVRWVF

-570 VQIEMD
+570 VQLEMD
-576 EGSSELNTLHVVQR
+576 EGSSEENTLKVVQSI
-590 VEEALYTM
+590 EEALYKM
-598 NDILEKEYGA
+598 NDKMEKDNGYQ
-608 PVVKHSFINMS
+608 VVKHSFINMS
-619 SRSSAF
+619 SRTSAF

-630 TKGEDRDV
+630 TKGEDREV
-638 DGVTIATKWRELI
+638 DGVTIAAAWREQL

-659 LNINASTND
+659 LSFNASTND

-679 NDLDSLSKAAKE
+679 SDLDELSAASKE
-691 IKEKLAT
+691 LKQKLAS

-707 SFSSGSEEIRL
+707 NFSSGSHEIRL
-718 RIKPEA
+718 KIRPEA
-724 QAQGL
+724 EALGL

-750 LRNKEEVKVMVRYP
+750 LRNKEEIKVMVRYP
-764 LEQRRTIGHLENM
+764 LEQRRTVGYLENM
-777 LIRTPEG
+777 LIRTPTG
-784 IAVPFSTVADIDIG
+784 TSVPFSTVAQIEKG

-809 RRAITITANVDKN
+809 KRAITITANANKN
-822 KVEPSKVVGEIQDS
+822 IVEPSKVVQEIQKDY
-836 FLPELM
+836 LPQLQAK
-842 RHYPKVSAALD
+842 YPKIQTALD
-853 GSSLDE
+853 GGSLDE
-859 QKALLGLLQGLFFAM
+859 QNAMVGLMQGFFFAL

-895 SVIPFGMI
+895 SVIPFGII
-903 GALFGHFILGLS
+903 GALFGHLIQGLA

-945 RSEGHAI
+945 REQGLSVRQ
-952 KHAAIDAGCYRFRAI
+952 AAVDSGCYRFRAI
-967 ILTSMTT
+967 ILTSLTT

-1004 FSTLVTL
+1004 FSTVVTL
-1011 ILVPILYIILDD
+1011 ILVPLLYIILDD
-1023 IKRNLSRFY
+1023 VSRSSSRFFN
-1032 RWWWQPSAT
+1032 WWWQPKKPND
-1041 EPASSSSGTSQK
+1041 EDVKHPDFEQ
-1053 FDPSYNQEADQE
+1053 
-1065 PSQQSIQDKAAAA
+1065 A
-1078 VIKPLN
+1078 VMTDYKKDYL